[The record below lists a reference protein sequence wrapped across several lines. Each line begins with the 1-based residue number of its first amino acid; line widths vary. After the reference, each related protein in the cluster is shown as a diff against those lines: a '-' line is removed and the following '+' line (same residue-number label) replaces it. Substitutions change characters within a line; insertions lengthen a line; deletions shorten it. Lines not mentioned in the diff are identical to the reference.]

1 MTVTGELVASL
12 VVPDTVSAGAAVI
25 SPSAGEVT
33 FSAGGT
39 VSTVKVVLFAAAV
52 LPSLSDADTDTVC
65 APSPSAAAGV

>member
-1 MTVTGELVASL
+1 M
-12 VVPDTVSAGAAVI
+12 I

-65 APSPSAAAGV
+65 APSPIAAAGV